1 MPPPTAILQIQKI
14 PELFFH
20 GTQTIISKDWQW
32 LIWVAQLSHPTS
44 SPCKN
49 GTYPQWQQQF
59 LYHVSLGAPTP
70 NNDECG
76 LPLQQPL
83 PIWLSCLKGHIDDSD
98 FVDSDF
104 VDSATNII
112 NEHQLPSKDQIFQLS
127 ITVPDWMFRLYA
139 KSSRLKSLQNQPTKI
154 KTQTKYQEVTTIYTS
169 DIYFSL
175 TVPPHRSVAGV
186 KSFLQRIFAC
196 IMTNLTVLLHC
207 RLLQQGQYQYQ
218 HIVWPSWTALQE
230 ATTIIKSKNGKWLSP
245 RLKNRG
251 HRNTTERG
259 LNPPHNST
267 GAIHARNTHSSV
279 RGACPNP
286 P

>member
-1 MPPPTAILQIQKI
+1 MGHT
-14 PELFFH
+14 H
-20 GTQTIISKDWQW
+20 ND
-32 LIWVAQLSHPTS
+32 S
-44 SPCKN
+44 SSEFIM
-49 GTYPQWQQQF
+49 F
-59 LYHVSLGAPTP
+59 LLVH
-70 NNDECG
+70 
-76 LPLQQPL
+76 QL
-83 PIWLSCLKGHIDDSD
+83 PITMNVGCHSNNPFQFGYPVWKVILMIQT
-98 FVDSDF
+98 F
-104 VDSATNII
+104 VDSATNIVD
-112 NEHQLPSKDQIFQLS
+112 EHQLPSKDQIFQLS

-175 TVPPHRSVAGV
+175 TVAPHRSVAGV
-186 KSFLQRIFAC
+186 KSFLQRIIAC
-196 IMTNLTVLLHC
+196 IMTNLTVLVHC
-207 RLLQQGQYQYQ
+207 RLVQQGQYQY
-218 HIVWPSWTALQE
+218 IVWPSWTTLQE
-230 ATTIIKSKNGKWLSP
+230 TTTIIKSKNGKWLSP

-279 RGACPNP
+279 TGACPNP